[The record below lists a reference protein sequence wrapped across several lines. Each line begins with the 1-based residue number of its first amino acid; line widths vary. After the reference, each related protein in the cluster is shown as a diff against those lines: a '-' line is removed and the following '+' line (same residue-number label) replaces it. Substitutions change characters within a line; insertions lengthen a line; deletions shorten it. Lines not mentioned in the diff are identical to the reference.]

1 MNWGPIVQSSHI
13 YILLSKPSKRQKC
26 AQKMGNKMNYLLF
39 IFSLNNYEPTI
50 FKGFNF
56 SLKGDGGKGHSRKLI
71 WRQTISLE
79 DIVVEKAAGWGML
92 ITEQFKKDNMGF

>member
-13 YILLSKPSKRQKC
+13 YILLSKPSKWQKC

-56 SLKGDGGKGHSRKLI
+56 SLKGDGGKRSFQKTDMKADYQPWGHSGGEGSWLGHANYGA
-71 WRQTISLE
+71 
-79 DIVVEKAAGWGML
+79 V
-92 ITEQFKKDNMGF
+92 

>member
-1 MNWGPIVQSSHI
+1 MNWGPTVQSSHI
-13 YILLSKPSKRQKC
+13 YILLSKPSKWQKC

-56 SLKGDGGKGHSRKLI
+56 SLKGEGVKVIPENWYEGRLSALR
-71 WRQTISLE
+71 T
-79 DIVVEKAAGWGML
+79 
-92 ITEQFKKDNMGF
+92 